1 MGDNAATPL
10 PFRQKLAG
18 MSFVVVTGTLPV
30 LALFN
35 NRAIVPVC
43 AVLAAIVFFAWG
55 PSKVWDFLK
64 ALSTWTKILV
74 GGFFVWAALS
84 IFWAPDMSQSA
95 RTLVK
100 ITGTGFLALALIGP
114 AAFLFNGYARK
125 ILWVAFISLVS
136 VSCLLLV
143 DIYTGG
149 IFSKNVLGKGIYAP
163 YGAFWLKP
171 AASLLAIT
179 IWPIAAFLWRD
190 QRRYLAGFVIILS
203 IAVLHAISVNT
214 GLIATILGMAI
225 AICFL
230 AMGSR
235 RSWIA
240 IAVLSMVYL
249 ATPIIAGSVLQPKEI
264 TSELSLVSPAQNS
277 IAYRLH
283 IWHFAANA
291 IFDKPATGWGL
302 NSSRFI
308 GSDEVVSDAVRGEI
322 GEAIPLH
329 PHNAVLQ
336 IFLELGIVGAVL
348 VLALLGRVLLRLGA
362 DGWPPSDRVFAIG
375 MFAAILLFY
384 SASFSAWS
392 SWWNAYLCY
401 AVALFNVA
409 RQSHIEVE

>member
-1 MGDNAATPL
+1 MGGDIVTAMPL
-10 PFRQKLAG
+10 RQKIAG
-18 MSFVVVTGTLPV
+18 MSFVIVTGMLPV

-35 NRAIVPVC
+35 NRAIVPIC

-55 PSKVWDFLK
+55 PSKAWVFLRT
-64 ALSTWTKILV
+64 LSIWTKVFI

-84 IFWAPDMSQSA
+84 VFWAPDMTQSA
-95 RTLVK
+95 RTLAK
-100 ITGTGFLALALIGP
+100 LMGTAFIGLALIGS
-114 AAFLFNGYARK
+114 AAALFDAYARR
-125 ILWVAFISLVS
+125 ILWFAFITFIS

-143 DIYTGG
+143 DIYSGG

-171 AASLLAIT
+171 AASLLAIAM
-179 IWPIAAFLWRD
+179 WPIAAFLWRD
-190 QRRYLAGFVIILS
+190 QRRFLAGFVIVLS
-203 IAVLHAISVNT
+203 IAVLHAIGVNT
-214 GLIATILGMAI
+214 GLIATVLGMVI
-225 AICFL
+225 AVCFL

-240 IAVLSMVYL
+240 IGVLSLVYM
-249 ATPIIAGSVLQPKEI
+249 ATPVIVGSVLQPKEI

-291 IFDKPATGWGL
+291 FFDKPFTGWGL

-329 PHNAVLQ
+329 PHNAILQ

-348 VLALLGRVLLRLGA
+348 ILTLLGRVLLRMGA

-401 AVALFNVA
+401 AVALFHVA
-409 RQSHIEVE
+409 RRSHIEVE